1 MAIVKWMKG
10 IEYVSGLLSSRPKAG
25 TAHSS
30 HSSALM
36 ATHRKA
42 ETTNPECSR
51 LYIRKEDTYDRT
63 TPVLANELAARA
75 RFTAVGNAVRLRS
88 KDLMQINTD
97 QAAFLAQRDLPNGKK
112 TMKSYLWKVCG
123 DAYDAQHS

>member
-42 ETTNPECSR
+42 ETTNPECTRIYAVGAYNRST
-51 LYIRKEDTYDRT
+51 LPGQE
-63 TPVLANELAARA
+63 ELAR
-75 RFTAVGNAVRLRS
+75 RLLFKNRQAWVVDRS
-88 KDLMQINTD
+88 QNLSTLTQD
-97 QAAFLAQRDLPNGKK
+97 QAAYLAQKDEPDGAKTWKK
-112 TMKSYLWKVCG
+112 YLWKLAKAAVTG
-123 DAYDAQHS
+123 N